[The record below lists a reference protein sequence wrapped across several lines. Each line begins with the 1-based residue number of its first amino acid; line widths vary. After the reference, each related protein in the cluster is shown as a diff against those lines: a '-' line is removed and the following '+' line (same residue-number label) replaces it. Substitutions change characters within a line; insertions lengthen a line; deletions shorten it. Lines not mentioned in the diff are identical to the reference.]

1 MAPSKCRG
9 WDFPGGLAVRSLPSN
24 AGAVGSI
31 PLQGTK
37 ILHASRSE
45 NQNIK
50 QKEYCNKFNKDFEN
64 GSHKKKNTHKNK
76 VKGAVRAVL
85 SLELLRGFTLP
96 LLPLPPAPSPCA
108 HSQHILLLFA
118 RSFPPLCP
126 SPPTPLQPLFP
137 SLGSFLGL
145 AASSPSLPS
154 LCSDSNQVL
163 TALLD

>member
-64 GSHKKKNTHKNK
+64 GSHKKKHTHTKK
-76 VKGAVRAVL
+76 QSEGGCQSSSFSWTTEGL
-85 SLELLRGFTLP
+85 YPSSS
-96 LLPLPPAPSPCA
+96 PPPSCA
-108 HSQHILLLFA
+108 F
-118 RSFPPLCP
+118 PLCP
-126 SPPTPLQPLFP
+126 LPAYPSSLCQVISPALPFPPNTTPAPFSQPWLL
-137 SLGSFLGL
+137 LGSGCLQ
-145 AASSPSLPS
+145 SLSTFS
-154 LCSDSNQVL
+154 LFRF
-163 TALLD
+163 